1 MILALVTA
9 PVLDA
14 AQASTGG
21 TPSWVSLL
29 TGAIVALGGGGGLY
43 QLLKVR
49 SDRKNIAAG
58 TEKARA
64 EAADILSDTA
74 VALLAP
80 LREEL
85 ARMQVR
91 VSEVETESRE
101 LKRALVQ
108 ERLTADTRIRQLEL
122 DIEARDRQIQRLH
135 NELGRST

>member
-1 MILALVTA
+1 M
-9 PVLDA
+9 
-14 AQASTGG
+14 SN
-21 TPSWVSLL
+21 WVSLV

-49 SDRKNIAAG
+49 SDKRNISAG

-80 LREEL
+80 LRDEL

-91 VSEVETESRE
+91 VSEVEAESKE
-101 LKRALVQ
+101 LKQALVR
-108 ERLTADTRIRQLEL
+108 ERRTADTRIMQLEL
-122 DIEARDRQIQRLH
+122 DIAARDRQIKLLST
-135 NELGRST
+135 ELGRTT